1 MCGECQNSAKC
12 ICFEC
17 MANDMFCF
25 IYIGHGFGKG
35 HGFLHGTD
43 LKVSFILILEEQ
55 KYFKIFRCQILV
67 FTLEAT

>member
-1 MCGECQNSAKC
+1 MCEECRKPAKC

-43 LKVSFILILEEQ
+43 LKVRFFERTKKSDIKMSNTCFYSGCRRLM
-55 KYFKIFRCQILV
+55 
-67 FTLEAT
+67 